1 MGRNSKIMASK
12 SITITVPEVLFQTF
26 EDVVKTGLYGNS
38 IPTCVERLACDG
50 IRMLKKEGVILP
62 KACK

>member
-1 MGRNSKIMASK
+1 MGRNNKLMPSK
-12 SITITVPEVLFQTF
+12 SITITVPEVLFNTF

-50 IRMLKKEGVILP
+50 VRALKKEGVILP
-62 KACK
+62 KGTK